1 MEGFKI
7 EEFLGEFLTDL
18 KKSRPELVSLID
30 AEYSAIDNTKEAA
43 FFTEVYRP
51 LAMDFI
57 KKNEDIFKEPRF
69 FLRGIDFSVFYN
81 DLSTK
86 EKNNMWDFLRTG
98 LVSSYIGDDV
108 MKSIKEIWTKV
119 TGKNTD
125 EIDDVLNDSKTK
137 TSIEELFEY
146 FKETRI
152 FKLGMEM
159 LETFKLSNFGIE
171 EIDFTDPA
179 KLIDMLKNPE
189 NPITRRAMSAVET
202 FIENKIRSG
211 SLRKEDL
218 IREVEMLREKFKH
231 SLGKIFKESVL
242 GETSTRETHT
252 AEVLLSSSPD
262 ARRAR
267 MLARLQRKQ
276 RERHSGK

>member
-7 EEFLGEFLTDL
+7 EDILREFLTDL
-18 KKSRPELVSLID
+18 KKARPELETLIA
-30 AEYSAIDNTKEAA
+30 AEYTTIDNAKESA

-57 KKNEDIFKEPRF
+57 KKNEDIFQEPRF
-69 FLRGIDFSVFYN
+69 FLRGIDFSTFYK
-81 DLSTK
+81 DLSAK
-86 EKNNMWDFLRTG
+86 DQNNVWDFLRTG
-98 LVSSYIGDDV
+98 LVASYIGDDW
-108 MKSIKEIWTKV
+108 MKTIKDIWSKV
-119 TGKNTD
+119 SGKEGD
-125 EIDDVLNDSKTK
+125 EIDDILSDTKTK
-137 TSIEELFEY
+137 SNIEELFEY

-159 LETFKLSNFGIE
+159 LETFKLEDFGLGD
-171 EIDFTDPA
+171 IDFTDPS
-179 KLIDMLKNPE
+179 KIIEMFKNPD
-189 NPITRRAMSAVET
+189 NPITRKAMGAVEK
-202 FIENKIRSG
+202 FMEAKIRAG

-218 IREVEMLREKFKH
+218 IREVEMLREKFKY
-231 SLGKIFKESVL
+231 SLGKIFKESIF
-242 GETSTRETHT
+242 GESTHETQS
-252 AEVLLSSSPD
+252 AEVLLGSSPE